1 MATSYAAESA
11 ANKTLI
17 DNWGSNLR
25 AQLGEFARVMARVE
39 ALRSQYNNEITGLI
53 GAWDATEAVPNN
65 GGLAGSSVEET
76 HEQMIT
82 WQSYLDTLS
91 TNLGSSGHKDEYTSA
106 AGPGNVV
113 G

>member
-1 MATSYAAESA
+1 MATSYDGESA

-17 DNWGSNLR
+17 DNWSSNLR
-25 AQLGEFARVMARVE
+25 AQLGEFARVMVRTE
-39 ALRSQYNNEITGLI
+39 ALRSQYNQEISALI
-53 GAWDATEAVPNN
+53 GAWDNTEEVPNN
-65 GGLAGSSVEET
+65 GGLAGASTTET

-82 WQSYLDTLS
+82 WQSYLDTFS
-91 TNLGSSGHKDEYTSA
+91 TNLGTSGHKDQYTSA